1 MLVRIAIAASFFDD
15 PVLNSDRYQLHA
27 VHRSLTAVLT
37 RHAEIA
43 CLDDTEVSEY
53 RRKVST
59 LPSTVRAYWDPI
71 FGRAGRQF
79 RIHFPQSARPSRRAM
94 SISNRKDLLSWRS
107 HMDHFLVGTDQARE
121 FGFSPSSDGRTDEA
135 SGICISSYR
144 GVTPKQLREMEEL
157 NSRYYRAGQLSRD
170 DLWNHY
176 IKPLVIRASNV
187 VLIDKYAGGNL
198 QDCAYLWEKIGEIP
212 SPKSSHGRKIQILT
226 RVLPNKNKGDREDAE
241 HRMKEVESFARNYEG
256 TTGIKEFKLTWLPD
270 KTWGKKGEKK
280 TDSSPEERH
289 HDRHFRFDKRT
300 LSISSGLDY
309 IANPAGM
316 DGQLTYRC
324 EDDRHSSDFTN
335 ILEKEKILI
344 AAAGSRPQ
352 PQGRRQ
358 GS

>member
-1 MLVRIAIAASFFDD
+1 MLVRVAIAASFFDD

-37 RHAEIA
+37 RHAEIV
-43 CLDDTEVSEY
+43 CLNDTEVGEY

-71 FGRAGRQF
+71 FGRAGRRF
-79 RIHFPQSARPSRRAM
+79 RIHCPQSARPSRPAM

-121 FGFSPSSDGRTDEA
+121 FGFSPSSDGRTDGA

-157 NSRYYRAGQLSRD
+157 NSRYYRADQLSRD

-187 VLIDKYAGGNL
+187 VLIDKYAGENL
-198 QDCAYLWEKIGEIP
+198 QDCAYLWERIGETP
-212 SPKSSHGRKIQILT
+212 SPKSNCGRTIQILT
-226 RVLPNKNKGDREDAE
+226 RALLNKKKGDQEGAERKMRGVED
-241 HRMKEVESFARNYEG
+241 FAKNYEG
-256 TTGIKEFKLTWLPD
+256 TTGIATFNLSWLPQEA
-270 KTWGKKGEKK
+270 WGTKQKE
-280 TDSSPEERH
+280 EERH

-309 IANPAGM
+309 VANPGGM

-324 EDDRHSSDFTN
+324 EGDRHSTDFKN
-335 ILEKEKILI
+335 ILDKETILL
-344 AAAGSRPQ
+344 AAAGNRSQAQSR
-352 PQGRRQ
+352 RRR
-358 GS
+358 S